1 MNEMLSRPEP
11 DEKNTSI
18 WAQLL
23 RAKKHLA
30 DKMDL
35 PRLCSEI
42 AITIYAST
50 ETTGHTL
57 TWALFEVSQAPHVEK
72 KLLQEYEQAGL
83 LPTAECPSPREIT
96 YSDVSKLPYT
106 AAVIKE
112 ALRLYPA
119 IPILYR
125 KAMVDL
131 QVGPYVIPKGTVVVC
146 SLSGMHNN
154 KSNFPSPSTF
164 DPERHLTSG
173 SDLYHL
179 TATEAAALHA
189 SRAPANLSKKLPPD
203 CRPVSRPIPDDTPIK
218 KYAPFAEGPRACI
231 GMPMGWMT
239 IMTALPM
246 LLSAFHFELAPSMGG
261 KEGVSKTEEYAISP
275 VAANG
280 IHMLCHQRPCRVE

>member
-1 MNEMLSRPEP
+1 
-11 DEKNTSI
+11 
-18 WAQLL
+18 
-23 RAKKHLA
+23 
-30 DKMDL
+30 MDL

-42 AITIYAST
+42 CHYPLC
-50 ETTGHTL
+50 GHGDY
-57 TWALFEVSQAPHVEK
+57 WATHSPGPCLKCHKPPHVEK

-203 CRPVSRPIPDDTPIK
+203 CRPVSRPIPDDAPIK
-218 KYAPFAEGPRACI
+218 KYC
-231 GMPMGWMT
+231 T
-239 IMTALPM
+239 I
-246 LLSAFHFELAPSMGG
+246 
-261 KEGVSKTEEYAISP
+261 
-275 VAANG
+275 
-280 IHMLCHQRPCRVE
+280 R